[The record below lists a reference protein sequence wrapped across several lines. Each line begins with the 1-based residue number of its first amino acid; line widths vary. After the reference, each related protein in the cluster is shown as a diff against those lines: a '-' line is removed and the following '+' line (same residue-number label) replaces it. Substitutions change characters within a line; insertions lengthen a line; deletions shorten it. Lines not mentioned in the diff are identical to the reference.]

1 MRRVAIF
8 AVLLP
13 LSGCGYNT
21 FLGDTQWIYWNPNRP
36 IGDSENMRRVKG
48 VEPSL
53 EPLKPEAG
61 NVWPGPIAPEPTLE
75 DLEKTQSQDL
85 LKLNGQPPNPS
96 GTPMTTLPQVGPA
109 LPDHQ
114 QPRPAAP
121 PGAAGSSLPP
131 ELQPMRTLPRAS
143 GSGSGDIVVPN
154 GNGTSTVIRPDGSV
168 VTIPT
173 PK

>member
-1 MRRVAIF
+1 MRRVAMV
-8 AVLLP
+8 AVLLL
-13 LSGCGYNT
+13 LSGCGYDT

-53 EPLKPEAG
+53 ETLKPEAG

-75 DLEKTQSQDL
+75 DLEKTQNQDL
-85 LKLNGQPPNPS
+85 MTLNGQPPNPAAS
-96 GTPMTTLPQVGPA
+96 PMSTLPQVGPA
-109 LPDHQ
+109 LPAHQ

-121 PGAAGSSLPP
+121 PGSADSSLPP
-131 ELQPMRTLPRAS
+131 ELQPLRTVPPAS

-154 GNGTSTVIRPDGSV
+154 GNGTSTVIRRDGSV